1 MSLFNILQLNMYL
14 LYSAQYLNLHEYN
27 DENTD
32 NNNNNNN
39 NNNKLSER
47 EKKKEFGLQRKQGRT
62 ESCRLC
68 FSSINPPLVISPL
81 QISQG
86 HYTCQN

>member
-39 NNNKLSER
+39 KLSER
-47 EKKKEFGLQRKQGRT
+47 EKKKNLACNASRAGPSPVDFAFQA
-62 ESCRLC
+62 SIRLW
-68 FSSINPPLVISPL
+68 
-81 QISQG
+81 
-86 HYTCQN
+86 